1 MSSFREIRE
10 RDSGSRGGG
19 SGGPKIG
26 RIQHNQEDEDD
37 EDEGDEDE
45 SKGPANFYTGG
56 ERSGL
61 SVQNPDR
68 GRGRDEEDQPEMVR
82 QILQQAE
89 ALGKQLAEGGGAGS
103 SSSGRGGGTV
113 GSTNLGFSG
122 RGRTIGDESSTEQ
135 TPSTSTSNQPTSN
148 DRMDQDQD
156 QDEDDELD
164 QISSEPVI
172 RRITFWA
179 DGFSIG
185 DGPLITSSDPR
196 HEEILKAINAKRA
209 PLALLNVAFG
219 QEVELRIEKRIN
231 EKYKPPPPEP
241 MKAFGGSGNRLGSP
255 APTFTPT
262 TTTTTTNVGESK
274 PAPASEVKLDESQ
287 PITQIQLRL
296 GDGSRLVGRFNHTHT
311 VADIRGFINT

>member
-1 MSSFREIRE
+1 M
-10 RDSGSRGGG
+10 
-19 SGGPKIG
+19 
-26 RIQHNQEDEDD
+26 
-37 EDEGDEDE
+37 
-45 SKGPANFYTGG
+45 
-56 ERSGL
+56 

-156 QDEDDELD
+156 EDEDEDDELD